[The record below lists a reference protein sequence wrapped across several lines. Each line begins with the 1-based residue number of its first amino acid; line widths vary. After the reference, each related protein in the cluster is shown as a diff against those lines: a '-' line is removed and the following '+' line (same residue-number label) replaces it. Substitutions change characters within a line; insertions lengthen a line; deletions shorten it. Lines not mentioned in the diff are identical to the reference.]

1 MSSLNEIFLKK
12 RLRIINFK
20 QLTLN
25 SCSAI
30 LLRLCVMQNTLQL
43 PFFSFFL
50 FLFLLGAF
58 GRTGSYQVVLLS
70 QVANENHNL
79 STNRVPMATK
89 MNDDI

>member
-58 GRTGSYQVVLLS
+58 GRTDWQKLFSNIWSIAALS
-70 QVANENHNL
+70 VCDQDL
-79 STNRVPMATK
+79 S
-89 MNDDI
+89 